1 MEASRADASPSFGER
16 LRLRDFISLC
26 SHCDTSPPYLGLL
39 LGVGSHMQELR
50 RVRSRIMGEKDN
62 MATMHDVMD
71 AQWVY
76 DNYRDETYL
85 RKVVMPLEIL
95 LLAIRGLLSRIL
107 LIKYIVLITNSA
119 FSLHTKS
126 FRCLGGELF
135 LLGLSFLDLSI
146 SASTSYRSLNSKH
159 EVTCSVAIVMLEW
172 SQ

>member
-1 MEASRADASPSFGER
+1 
-16 LRLRDFISLC
+16 
-26 SHCDTSPPYLGLL
+26 
-39 LGVGSHMQELR
+39 MQELR

-107 LIKYIVLITNSA
+107 LSMLFVLVLSSIKNHQQLAAY
-119 FSLHTKS
+119 
-126 FRCLGGELF
+126 
-135 LLGLSFLDLSI
+135 D
-146 SASTSYRSLNSKH
+146 
-159 EVTCSVAIVMLEW
+159 LEW
-172 SQ
+172 SSLGQCLVI